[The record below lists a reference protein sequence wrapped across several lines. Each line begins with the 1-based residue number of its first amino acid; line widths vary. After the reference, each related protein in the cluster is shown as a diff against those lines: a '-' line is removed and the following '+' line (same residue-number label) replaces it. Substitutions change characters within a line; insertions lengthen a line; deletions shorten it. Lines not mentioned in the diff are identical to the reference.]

1 MHIRDKTNDVD
12 VYEWSVYDIHGEKL
26 YIGKKV
32 FMRYHQ
38 VLSSYHLMIGAE
50 KINDRSQNEQKV
62 LI

>member
-1 MHIRDKTNDVD
+1 MHMRDKTNDVNVD
-12 VYEWSVYDIHGEKL
+12 KWSVYDIRCVKL

-32 FMRYHQ
+32 FMGYHH
-38 VLSSYHLMIGAE
+38 VLSSYHLMIGVE

>member
-1 MHIRDKTNDVD
+1 VDK
-12 VYEWSVYDIHGEKL
+12 WSVYDIRGVKL

-32 FMRYHQ
+32 FMGYHQ

>member
-1 MHIRDKTNDVD
+1 MHMRDKTNDVYVD
-12 VYEWSVYDIHGEKL
+12 KWSVYDIRGVKL

-32 FMRYHQ
+32 FMGYHQ
-38 VLSSYHLMIGAE
+38 VLSSYHLMIGVE